1 MSTVLPGA
9 GHRTMGAPAPAD
21 HALRFELSHEVHARP
36 HEALKA
42 PLRATYLAVLVEADE
57 RSLER
62 SHVAALC
69 EARGVA
75 PPPADAIHFSADL
88 GNFRLRWERHN
99 EFASY
104 TFLRQGPGP
113 ARFAEPASAAVPAD
127 WLRSIPGRTLVA
139 AHAQMLERGESMPSA
154 SEISAAFRG
163 NYVVGAGVG
172 DGAANAF
179 TDFRIHPDGF
189 GRFLVVDRAMS
200 RFQAGRTLQRLFEIE
215 TYRMM
220 ALLALPIAREIAPQL
235 RDMERELAA
244 VASHLATGAGGDEAL
259 LEQLTRLAARVESVI
274 GGSRYRFGA
283 TRAYHD
289 LVNSRIRELRESRL
303 PGTQTLEEF
312 MQRRL
317 TPAIATCE
325 STARRLLELSERV
338 AQASSLLSTRV
349 DVARERQSQ
358 DLLASMDRRARL
370 QLRLQETVEGL
381 SVAAITYYVV
391 GLVAYAAKAL
401 KAAGR
406 AVDPD
411 LASGIAIPI
420 VAVLAALGVRY
431 VRRRIERADVERS
444 A

>member
-1 MSTVLPGA
+1 MSTVLPAA
-9 GHRTMGAPAPAD
+9 GHVTPGAPAPAD
-21 HALRFELSHEVHARP
+21 HALRLELSHEVHARP

-42 PLRATYLAVLVEADE
+42 PLRATYLAVLVEADQ
-57 RSLER
+57 RQLER
-62 SHVAALC
+62 AHVATLC

-88 GNFRLRWERHN
+88 GEFRLRWERHN
-99 EFASY
+99 EFSSY
-104 TFLRQGPGP
+104 AFLRQG
-113 ARFAEPASAAVPAD
+113 AASSAFAEPATAAVPAE

-139 AHAQMLERGESMPSA
+139 AHAQMLERGESMPGA
-154 SEISAAFRG
+154 SEISAAFGG
-163 NYVVGAGVG
+163 NYVVGAEVG
-172 DGAANAF
+172 GGAAAAF
-179 TDFRIHPDGF
+179 TDFRVHPDGF
-189 GRFLVVDRAMS
+189 GRFLVVDRGMS

-215 TYRMM
+215 TYRTM
-220 ALLALPIAREIAPQL
+220 ALLTLPLAREIAPQL

-244 VASHLATGAGGDEAL
+244 VASDLATGAGGDEAL

-274 GGSRYRFGA
+274 AGSRYRFGA

-289 LVNSRIRELRESRL
+289 LVNARIRELRESRL

-312 MQRRL
+312 MERRL
-317 TPAIATCE
+317 TPAIATCD

-338 AQASSLLSTRV
+338 ARTSALLSTRV
-349 DVARERQSQ
+349 DVVREHQSQ
-358 DLLASMDRRARL
+358 QLLASMDRRARL

-391 GLVAYAAKAL
+391 GLVAYGAKAL

-406 AVDPD
+406 PVDPD

-431 VRRRIERADVERS
+431 VRRRIERAEVERPR
-444 A
+444 